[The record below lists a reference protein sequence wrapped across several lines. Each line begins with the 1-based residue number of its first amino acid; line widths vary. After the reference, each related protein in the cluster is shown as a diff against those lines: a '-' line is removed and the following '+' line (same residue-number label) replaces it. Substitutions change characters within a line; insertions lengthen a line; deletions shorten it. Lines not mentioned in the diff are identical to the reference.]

1 MTNAVADNQRHRW
14 NDRMPPDRAWR
25 SRRDA
30 TSTSRAAEQDR
41 AAGGRAKRTVLTGE
55 GSYAR
60 ASVAL
65 RLYRRTRRV
74 RAYLRWSESGSTNE
88 RYLGEVDSSTR
99 AQNLRQAWKLARTTD
114 LLTSEPVPIKS
125 WASDSATRA
134 IMRANRS
141 RDTAP
146 ERRLR
151 TELHRS
157 GLRYRVSFRPE
168 PDLRRTADIVF
179 TKARVAVFVDGCFW
193 HGCPQHHR
201 PASKNSEYWRN
212 KIQENQDRDA
222 ETNRFLEERGWRV
235 IRIWEH
241 DVGKMAA
248 REIAEAVMGPG

>member
-1 MTNAVADNQRHRW
+1 
-14 NDRMPPDRAWR
+14 
-25 SRRDA
+25 
-30 TSTSRAAEQDR
+30 
-41 AAGGRAKRTVLTGE
+41 
-55 GSYAR
+55 
-60 ASVAL
+60 
-65 RLYRRTRRV
+65 
-74 RAYLRWSESGSTNE
+74 
-88 RYLGEVDSSTR
+88 
-99 AQNLRQAWKLARTTD
+99 
-114 LLTSEPVPIKS
+114 
-125 WASDSATRA
+125 
-134 IMRANRS
+134 
-141 RDTAP
+141 
-146 ERRLR
+146 
-151 TELHRS
+151 
-157 GLRYRVSFRPE
+157 LRYRVSFRPE